1 MEKYV
6 MWILILISLKD
17 LLRLD
22 KVIFKVMKKRGVL
35 NSDKSK

>member
-1 MEKYV
+1 MEKYA
-6 MWILILISLKD
+6 MWILILTSLKD

-22 KVIFKVMKKRGVL
+22 KVIFKTMKKRGAL